1 MDFWTTLTT
10 NVTIKNLEIILDDK
24 YFGFLRVGNNGTKHL
39 LYSQKRQTS
48 RACKY

>member
-24 YFGFLRVGNNGTKHL
+24 YFGFLDYVFL
-39 LYSQKRQTS
+39 E
-48 RACKY
+48 

>member
-1 MDFWTTLTT
+1 MLPLRILKLYLMT
-10 NVTIKNLEIILDDK
+10 NI
-24 YFGFLRVGNNGTKHL
+24 FGFEVMFFKVGNNGTKHL